1 MSKTKKNKKKHNR
14 KSFRYRRAKSFVYK
28 PSQSYSMMTT
38 PSKTPDEVKNIGDKI
53 AEMLPQKSLAINKSK
68 DILSS
73 YSPTINKELVTLVT
87 DVREPLHNC
96 NTEAAFKLKEPL
108 KISIPGLVYGRNC
121 YKYDTPQAKRY
132 LLKNLAANK
141 HVDTKKIIPP
151 IQIQANCWFNAMFV
165 SFFVSDKGRKFFHF
179 FRQLM
184 IEGKQKDGTIIPS
197 DLRDAFALLNFGVD
211 SALTGNSYAYQL
223 NTNAIIHQIYNS
235 IPTSY
240 RQLTPYLVDVDA
252 PGNPL
257 LYYISIINYLNNKSI
272 LVFFLRD
279 VDNDWKKK
287 LEKTMKEVQHLPHII
302 VLEIFDEK
310 AEKFDRKPVIFK
322 IGNEKYKLDSA
333 VVRDNTKQH
342 FCTMI
347 TADGKEMGYD
357 GMSFHR
363 LVPMQWKNKL
373 NNKNFGWRFQGSTD
387 ADGNLFEWNFGQCY
401 QLLMY
406 YRT

>member
-1 MSKTKKNKKKHNR
+1 MSKTKKNKKKYNR
-14 KSFRYRRAKSFVYK
+14 KTLRYPQSKSYK
-28 PSQSYSMMTT
+28 MITT
-38 PSKTPDEVKNIGDKI
+38 PSKTPEKIKNIGDKI
-53 AEMLPQKSLAINKSK
+53 AKILPQKSLDINKSK
-68 DILSS
+68 GFLSS

-108 KISIPGLVYGRNC
+108 KISIPGLIYGRNC
-121 YKYDTPQAKRY
+121 YKYDTQQAKRY

-141 HVDTKKIIPP
+141 HVDPKKIVPP
-151 IQIQANCWFNAMFV
+151 IQIQSNCWFNAMFV

-184 IEGKQKDGTIIPS
+184 IEGKQKDGTTLPP

-211 SALTGNSYAYQL
+211 SALIGNSYAYQL

-235 IPTSY
+235 IPASY
-240 RQLTPYLVDVDA
+240 KQLTPYLVDVDA

-272 LVFFLRD
+272 LVLFLRD
-279 VDNDWKKK
+279 VDNNWKKN
-287 LEKTMKEVQHLPHII
+287 LEKTMKEIKHLPHII

-333 VVRDNTKQH
+333 VVRDISKQH

-347 TADGKEMGYD
+347 TAEGKEMAYD

-363 LVPMQWKNKL
+363 LVPMEWKNKL
-373 NNKNFGWRFQGSTD
+373 NNKIFGWRFQGSTD
-387 ADGNLFEWNFGQCY
+387 ANGNLFEWNFCKCY

-406 YRT
+406 YRS